1 MRIQLGKDGDRMK
14 QEMADIQ
21 RIVVGMSREKLTM
34 LLPTHKDIRELIPAL
49 GCAETETVGDVRH
62 AQAIHQFIA
71 DIVTTPTNHEAWRD
85 LALAFGTNQMLR
97 WKYLYVANCLK
108 PNDYQILDALS
119 FSHTMMGDTEGAL
132 DLMEKA
138 IACAASEQ
146 EHAQG
151 TERMA
156 FLRFPQFVEC
166 NSSVM
171 M

>member
-1 MRIQLGKDGDRMK
+1 MK
-14 QEMADIQ
+14 QEIVDMQ
-21 RIVVGMSREKLTM
+21 SVVGDLSREKLTM
-34 LLPTHKDIRELIPAL
+34 LLPTHNDIRELIPAL
-49 GCAETETVGDVRH
+49 GCAVTETFGDVRH

-71 DIVTTPTNHEAWRD
+71 DIVATPTNHEAWRD

-108 PNDYQILDALS
+108 PNDYQILDYLS

-132 DLMEKA
+132 ALMEKA
-138 IACAASEQ
+138 IACAVSEQ

-166 NSSVM
+166 NTTVM